1 MGKKTKPSSEKEKEK
16 VESKI
21 DMTNNDENVVRT
33 RLLLDGDGT
42 GDDRRLNN
50 ISKMFIKWVV
60 TKDDENPEKAKEDNK
75 MHYSRLM
82 ASIAQCEWTE
92 NKSKLVQDMNRT
104 EAKNYEKLYE
114 QIKLEISQAEEE
126 IRQTKADL
134 VEARKVRRNRMEYD
148 ALAKVISK
156 NPDRSTQGRKIEDVK
171 AELDDLKATEDAL
184 ETKFES
190 RKKQFHVLVQSIHN
204 LQALLDEDND
214 ISFHSSR
221 MKEDAN
227 ESIEDGIMDTS

>member
-1 MGKKTKPSSEKEKEK
+1 MG
-16 VESKI
+16 
-21 DMTNNDENVVRT
+21 DE
-33 RLLLDGDGT
+33 D
-42 GDDRRLNN
+42 
-50 ISKMFIKWVV
+50 S
-60 TKDDENPEKAKEDNK
+60 EKAKEENK
-75 MHYSRLM
+75 MQYSRLM

-114 QIKLEISQAEEE
+114 KIKLEISQAEEE

-171 AELDDLKATEDAL
+171 AELDALK
-184 ETKFES
+184 TKLES
-190 RKKQFHVLVQSIHN
+190 RKKQFHVLVQSIYN

-227 ESIEDGIMDTS
+227 ESIEEGIMDTS

>member
-1 MGKKTKPSSEKEKEK
+1 MGKKQSKKQNQVQKKLIKNSK
-16 VESKI
+16 V

-104 EAKNYEKLYE
+104 DAKNYEK
-114 QIKLEISQAEEE
+114 IKLEISQAEEE

-184 ETKFES
+184 ETKLES